1 MENCISVQGARVNN
15 LKNISVEIP
24 RDKLVVLTGLSGS
37 GKSSLAF
44 DTIFA
49 EGQRR
54 YVESLSSYARMF
66 LGQMDKPD
74 VDAIDGLS
82 PAISIDQKT
91 TSRNPR
97 STVGTVTEIY
107 DYLRLLWARCGTPHC
122 PKCGKE
128 IRRQTIDQIVD
139 QIMGLPERTKFQIL
153 SPVVRGKKGEHQKVF
168 EDARRSGIIPRDAD
182 QYNAIQER
190 LISRFS
196 ELYSREP
203 FYFCC
208 CQDTDEDRS
217 TVLYLQDC
225 AQQAGQESR
234 FIYIEDLGLGVG
246 GVLTDL
252 DDNVIQR
259 AFKLYPLEWM
269 MRDDNGPLLRKRR
282 EQWVEPLWKSILSNK
297 GLMPLLWR
305 FFPGHPNLLA
315 SWFEGEKSQIAA
327 GESYVRKPIY
337 SREGG
342 NVTIF
347 DGQNNVVDHADG
359 DYADEPMIYQ
369 AFQPLPRFGDSYTLI
384 GSWIVD
390 DEACG
395 MGIREDNTLITKDT
409 SRFVPHYIAG

>member
-1 MENCISVQGARVNN
+1 MIAESWRARDPSLYGRMDFAWCGNAPV
-15 LKNISVEIP
+15 
-24 RDKLVVLTGLSGS
+24 KLLEYNADTPT
-37 GKSSLAF
+37 SL
-44 DTIFA
+44 
-49 EGQRR
+49 
-54 YVESLSSYARMF
+54 YESAYF
-66 LGQMDKPD
+66 QW
-74 VDAIDGLS
+74 
-82 PAISIDQKT
+82 
-91 TSRNPR
+91 
-97 STVGTVTEIY
+97 
-107 DYLRLLWARCGTPHC
+107 LW
-122 PKCGKE
+122 
-128 IRRQTIDQIVD
+128 
-139 QIMGLPERTKFQIL
+139 L
-153 SPVVRGKKGEHQKVF
+153 

-190 LISRFS
+190 LISRFQRALQS
-196 ELYSREP
+196 G
-203 FYFCC
+203 
-208 CQDTDEDRS
+208 
-217 TVLYLQDC
+217 TVLFLLLSRTPMKTGVPCCTLQDC

-246 GVLTDL
+246 GVLTNL

-315 SWFEGEKSQIAA
+315 SWFEGEKPQIAA

-390 DEACG
+390 DEACEIG
-395 MGIREDNTLITKDT
+395 N
-409 SRFVPHYIAG
+409 P